1 MKLVISKDAEHCA
14 AMVAHLIEATL
25 KQNAEAWI
33 ALPYSPSFKR
43 VYENLV
49 EAYEN
54 KEVNFSKAHFIGV
67 SELVKCENC
76 LTIKDQ
82 ITARFF
88 APCGID
94 QDHIHFFDENDL
106 VQSASVFNQFL
117 DRIEPIDLLVTTIGT
132 DGHLAN
138 NNAAEA
144 LYPRIHMDTIS
155 EATRQSLVVDY
166 DDLSEVPTQILTM
179 GIQDILNARK
189 LVVMASGQT
198 KSSVVKQLLDS
209 NKIST
214 SFPASM
220 IKLHHNTILAID
232 ADAAS
237 EADVQ
242 LPNFEAEKKL

>member
-1 MKLVISKDAEHCA
+1 MKLIISKDVEHCA
-14 AMVAHLIEATL
+14 AMVAHIIEGQL
-25 KQNAEAWI
+25 KNNPESWI

-49 EAYEN
+49 EAYKN
-54 KEVNFSKAHFIGV
+54 KEVDFAKAHFIGI

-82 ITARFF
+82 ITERFF
-88 APCGID
+88 KPCGINE
-94 QDHIHFFDENDL
+94 DHIHFFDPQDL
-106 VQSASVFNQFL
+106 IQSASVFNQFL
-117 DRIEPIDLLVTTIGT
+117 DQIEPLDLLITTIGT

-179 GIQDILNARK
+179 GIQDLLNARK

-198 KSSVVKQLLDS
+198 KSSVVKQLIDS

-214 SFPASM
+214 IFPASM
-220 IKLHHNTILAID
+220 IKLHHNAILAID

-237 EADVQ
+237 EANIEM
-242 LPNFEAEKKL
+242 PTFE